1 MLIRKVRQLLLFL
14 IITMLLCNH
23 AWAKTQNGSLC
34 YGDQGDEVLQLQ
46 TALKSLGYNIGT
58 ADGTYGAYTENAVR
72 KFQRKHGLKS
82 DGIAGESTCAL
93 IYELAGQNSGA
104 TTKETNDA
112 SKDAT
117 ASSSSFFGG
126 DYSTIRSDSSEARIR
141 LLQTALN
148 ALGYS
153 CGIADGEYGDLT
165 RSAVIAFQKAQK
177 IQADGIAGKTTLKK
191 LESARKNGV
200 VASASVAAATSA
212 QQSTEQSITA
222 SVTTL
227 RKGMRGEEV
236 KALQK
241 ALKTLGYYKGTLD
254 GQYGDG
260 TVSAVKQFQKSQ
272 KLTADGVAGALTQE
286 MLKRVS
292 APDVQA
298 SGKTSDT
305 PNATASV
312 SVGKVKLLHWFNEIK
327 PSVKTGQ
334 TILVVDPSTGISWN
348 LKLYSLGRHADCE
361 PLTQEDT
368 ANMVKA
374 FGGVNTWNQKAV
386 YVKLPSGT
394 WTLASTHDMP
404 HMSGAIKDNGF
415 NGHLCVH
422 FLRDMEECKQN
433 DPNYGVANQE
443 TIRAAWK
450 QMTGETIN

>member
-1 MLIRKVRQLLLFL
+1 
-14 IITMLLCNH
+14 
-23 AWAKTQNGSLC
+23 
-34 YGDQGDEVLQLQ
+34 
-46 TALKSLGYNIGT
+46 
-58 ADGTYGAYTENAVR
+58 
-72 KFQRKHGLKS
+72 
-82 DGIAGESTCAL
+82 
-93 IYELAGQNSGA
+93 
-104 TTKETNDA
+104 
-112 SKDAT
+112 
-117 ASSSSFFGG
+117 
-126 DYSTIRSDSSEARIR
+126 
-141 LLQTALN
+141 
-148 ALGYS
+148 
-153 CGIADGEYGDLT
+153 
-165 RSAVIAFQKAQK
+165 
-177 IQADGIAGKTTLKK
+177 
-191 LESARKNGV
+191 
-200 VASASVAAATSA
+200 
-212 QQSTEQSITA
+212 
-222 SVTTL
+222 
-227 RKGMRGEEV
+227 
-236 KALQK
+236 
-241 ALKTLGYYKGTLD
+241 
-254 GQYGDG
+254 
-260 TVSAVKQFQKSQ
+260 
-272 KLTADGVAGALTQE
+272 

-404 HMSGAIKDNGF
+404 HMSGSIKDNGF